1 MSQKNILQ
9 GQSDYVEGRELSE
22 LGYMQSL
29 LLAKRLSKIK
39 FKEFYASDAKRSLKT
54 ANEIYQ
60 ALENNEE
67 IQIIECP
74 LLREKNF
81 VVLNGKKLDENK
93 KILSVFRNIYNRKI
107 I

>member
-1 MSQKNILQ
+1 
-9 GQSDYVEGRELSE
+9 LSE

-39 FKEFYASDAKRSLKT
+39 FKEFYSSDAKRSLKT

-67 IQIIECP
+67 IKIIECP

-81 VVLNGKKLDENK
+81 GVLEGKKLDDIK
-93 KILSVFRNIYNRKI
+93 KILSVYRNIYNRKI
-107 I
+107 V